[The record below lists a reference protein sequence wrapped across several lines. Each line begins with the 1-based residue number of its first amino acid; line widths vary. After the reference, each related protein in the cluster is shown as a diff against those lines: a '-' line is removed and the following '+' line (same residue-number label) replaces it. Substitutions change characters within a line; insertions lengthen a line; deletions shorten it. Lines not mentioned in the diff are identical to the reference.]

1 MTVIGFTSI
10 YMQAVT
16 AYFDLY
22 LKLCR
27 KEAPPSMGELI
38 VKYQLDADGLKV
50 KDLIA
55 ARDFLAQRLGIPEHL
70 LQVLSWG
77 RAQ

>member
-1 MTVIGFTSI
+1 
-10 YMQAVT
+10 MQAVT
-16 AYFDLY
+16 AYCDLY
-22 LKLCR
+22 LKLCS
-27 KEAPPSMGELI
+27 KEAPSSMGELI
-38 VKYQLDADGLKV
+38 VKYRLDADGLKV
-50 KDLIA
+50 KDLIT

>member
-1 MTVIGFTSI
+1 
-10 YMQAVT
+10 
-16 AYFDLY
+16 
-22 LKLCR
+22 
-27 KEAPPSMGELI
+27 MGELI

-55 ARDFLAQRLGIPEHL
+55 ARDFLAQRLGIPEHF